1 MPRRKPAPTRP
12 PGPASGASPDAPDSG
27 APEAVLRPQRTSSS
41 DMERALPHPASSEE
55 TGVHADRDEQGVPG
69 YLEPRTPD
77 ADAPQGPAG

>member
-1 MPRRKPAPTRP
+1 MSKRKPQPSPQRGP
-12 PGPASGASPDAPDSG
+12 VPGSDALDSG
-27 APEAVLRPQRTSSS
+27 APEATLRAQRTSSS

-55 TGVHADRDEQGVPG
+55 TSGHDDRDEPGVPG